1 VQIFGREYSF
11 GFHNGPETG
20 QYAAT
25 ITATE
30 RRSSTAFAGC
40 TR

>member
-20 QYAAT
+20 QHAT
-25 ITATE
+25 QLQ
-30 RRSSTAFAGC
+30 
-40 TR
+40 